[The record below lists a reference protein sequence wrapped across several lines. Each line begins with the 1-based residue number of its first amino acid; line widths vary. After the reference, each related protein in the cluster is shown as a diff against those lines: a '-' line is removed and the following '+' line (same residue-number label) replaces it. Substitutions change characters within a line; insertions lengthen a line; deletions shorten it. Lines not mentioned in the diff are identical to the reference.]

1 MLQNSYLISYKH
13 TLFIQFISHLK
24 NCELASSPRVSSRYT
39 VMSIMLDMSSPCY
52 SSSLEHKIF
61 SIPSSSSPDSFTL
74 RNHLPKPSAQQL
86 GVPDQIYVFQMFRKR
101 HLQPQQE
108 VWYVETI
115 PFCSF
120 RLSNKSGRIHSSHG
134 MQEGQTS
141 TVHSVEDKGEY
152 FFCLLAHG
160 KALHVEHTV
169 WECR

>member
-1 MLQNSYLISYKH
+1 MNWLPLQRCL
-13 TLFIQFISHLK
+13 Q
-24 NCELASSPRVSSRYT
+24 RYT
-39 VMSIMLDMSSPCY
+39 VMFIIPDMSSPCY

-86 GVPDQIYVFQMFRKR
+86 GVPNQIYVFLMFRKR

-134 MQEGQTS
+134 MQEVGRLVLFTLWR
-141 TVHSVEDKGEY
+141 TKESVSSA
-152 FFCLLAHG
+152 CWHMG
-160 KALHVEHTV
+160 KPYM
-169 WECR
+169 